1 MKELMDMIGVKSRP
15 RVVDLTRKVGT
26 AETLTESRIHCST
39 TEKDLYLYYF
49 LQQHPGRTMVFC
61 NSIDCVR
68 RLVNLFG
75 LLFTEPL
82 GLHAQMH
89 QKQRLK
95 NLERFTN
102 QSNGLLIATDVAARG
117 LDIQNVEHVVH
128 YQVPRT
134 SESYVHRSGRTARA
148 QKEGVSVI
156 LIDPSENQFYKRMC
170 RTLNRDEDLIAFP
183 VEDRVLSAVKIRV
196 NAARELDKLLLASK
210 KEEVEKNW
218 FKKAAQEAE
227 LEYSDSD
234 SDSAENQFDHVK
246 SRQRASQKAKIK
258 AKRAELTHLLATP
271 LHAQKYAG
279 KYITMGGKFQLPT
292 DFKAV
297 GSEGGQSALRAMS
310 KSKEEMKNLMKG
322 PPKANPNFKRKKKK
336 NRNKN
341 LANKNV

>member
-1 MKELMDMIGVKSRP
+1 M
-15 RVVDLTRKVGT
+15 
-26 AETLTESRIHCST
+26 
-39 TEKDLYLYYF
+39 
-49 LQQHPGRTMVFC
+49 
-61 NSIDCVR
+61 
-68 RLVNLFG
+68 
-75 LLFTEPL
+75 
-82 GLHAQMH
+82 
-89 QKQRLK
+89 
-95 NLERFTN
+95 
-102 QSNGLLIATDVAARG
+102 
-117 LDIQNVEHVVH
+117 
-128 YQVPRT
+128 
-134 SESYVHRSGRTARA
+134 
-148 QKEGVSVI
+148 
-156 LIDPSENQFYKRMC
+156 
-170 RTLNRDEDLIAFP
+170 
-183 VEDRVLSAVKIRV
+183 

-210 KEEVEKNW
+210 KVEVEKNW

-234 SDSAENQFDHVK
+234 SDSVEKNQFDRDVK
-246 SRQRASQKAKIK
+246 NRQKASQKAKIK

-271 LHAQKYAG
+271 LHAQKYSG

>member
-1 MKELMDMIGVKSRP
+1 M
-15 RVVDLTRKVGT
+15 
-26 AETLTESRIHCST
+26 
-39 TEKDLYLYYF
+39 
-49 LQQHPGRTMVFC
+49 
-61 NSIDCVR
+61 
-68 RLVNLFG
+68 
-75 LLFTEPL
+75 
-82 GLHAQMH
+82 
-89 QKQRLK
+89 
-95 NLERFTN
+95 
-102 QSNGLLIATDVAARG
+102 IATDVAARG

-170 RTLNRDEDLIAFP
+170 RTLNRDEDLTAFP

-196 NAARELDKLLLASK
+196 NAARVLDKMLLASK

-227 LEYSDSD
+227 LEYSDSAD

-246 SRQRASQKAKIK
+246 SRQKASQKANIK

-271 LHAQKYAG
+271 LHSQKYSG

-297 GSEGGQSALRAMS
+297 GSEGQSALQAMS

-322 PPKANPNFKRKKKK
+322 PPKAKSNFKRKNKK

-341 LANKNV
+341 SANKNV

>member
-1 MKELMDMIGVKSRP
+1 
-15 RVVDLTRKVGT
+15 
-26 AETLTESRIHCST
+26 
-39 TEKDLYLYYF
+39 
-49 LQQHPGRTMVFC
+49 
-61 NSIDCVR
+61 
-68 RLVNLFG
+68 
-75 LLFTEPL
+75 
-82 GLHAQMH
+82 MH

-95 NLERFTN
+95 NLERFTK
-102 QSNGLLIATDVAARG
+102 QSNGFLIATDVAARG
-117 LDIQNVEHVVH
+117 LDIQNVQHVVH

-148 QKEGVSVI
+148 QKEGVSII

-218 FKKAAQEAE
+218 FKKAVQEAE

-234 SDSAENQFDHVK
+234 SDSADNQFDHVK
-246 SRQRASQKAKIK
+246 SRQKASQKAKIK

-297 GSEGGQSALRAMS
+297 GSEGGQSALKAMS

-341 LANKNV
+341 LANKK